1 MKARSFVA
9 MALVLVWVLLALPAT
24 ALATRPDP
32 LTIGAEMWLTG
43 ENSAEGYFWTYGL
56 FEDGGYASEAF
67 TIKADTI
74 HGTKTLVGAYGTITL
89 NFQARITWTG
99 EFTSEVN
106 GRYVIVSGTGA
117 YENLHGVGETHAT
130 LDLECMG
137 PECPPNILATYTGK
151 AHFD

>member
-1 MKARSFVA
+1 MMAV
-9 MALVLVWVLLALPAT
+9 ALVCILLALPAT
-24 ALATRPDP
+24 ALATPPEP
-32 LTIGAEMWLTG
+32 LTIEAAMWLTG
-43 ENSAEGYFWTYGL
+43 GNSAEGYFWTYGL

-74 HGTKTLVGAYGTITL
+74 HGTKTLVGAYGTITI
-89 NFQARITWTG
+89 NFQARLSGTG
-99 EFTSEVN
+99 EYTSEAN

-117 YENLHGVGETHAT
+117 YEKLHGVGETYAT

-151 AHFD
+151 AHLD